1 MNGMAAMEKAH
12 CNEQRTTSLG
22 ETMSVSDDIEV
33 LFVEIKLL
41 ELEIK
46 RKRNRIETLR
56 KQEKENK

>member
-1 MNGMAAMEKAH
+1 
-12 CNEQRTTSLG
+12 
-22 ETMSVSDDIEV
+22 MSVSDDIEV

-56 KQEKENK
+56 NQEKENN

>member
-1 MNGMAAMEKAH
+1 
-12 CNEQRTTSLG
+12 
-22 ETMSVSDDIEV
+22 MSVSDDIEV

-46 RKRNRIETLR
+46 RKRNRIENLR

>member
-1 MNGMAAMEKAH
+1 
-12 CNEQRTTSLG
+12 
-22 ETMSVSDDIEV
+22 MSVSDDIEV

>member
-1 MNGMAAMEKAH
+1 
-12 CNEQRTTSLG
+12 
-22 ETMSVSDDIEV
+22 MSVSDDIEV

-56 KQEKENK
+56 KQEKET

>member
-1 MNGMAAMEKAH
+1 MKEDQEWK
-12 CNEQRTTSLG
+12 RVTV
-22 ETMSVSDDIEV
+22 MSVSDDIEV

>member
-1 MNGMAAMEKAH
+1 
-12 CNEQRTTSLG
+12 
-22 ETMSVSDDIEV
+22 MSVSDDIEV

-46 RKRNRIETLR
+46 RKRNRIESLR

>member
-1 MNGMAAMEKAH
+1 
-12 CNEQRTTSLG
+12 
-22 ETMSVSDDIEV
+22 MSVSDDIEV

-56 KQEKENK
+56 KQEKENNS